1 MQCYLD
7 NSATTRPTE
16 YVADAVRE
24 SMLEGF
30 YNPSALYAPALTSE
44 KKMGACRE
52 LIAKELHA
60 DARNV
65 IFTSGGTEADNL
77 AILGSLSFHRSGRVL
92 FSAGEHP
99 AVRAA
104 CESVRNQFDVQEI
117 PYDGEGKVDLA
128 ALKELLTEDTRLIC
142 VMQVNNETGTIMPLE
157 EIAALRDQICPA
169 ALLHVDGVQGFMR
182 LPVDMRKMGIDS
194 YALSGHKI
202 HAPKGVG
209 ALVTGS
215 RVKLAPRA
223 LGGGQE
229 KTLRSGT
236 ENTPGIAGLKA
247 AIESYPRENNMM
259 QVKLHLYEQL
269 KEIAGDRFFVNGPK
283 PEEGA
288 AHILNCSLVPVRS
301 ETMLYALEGDRV
313 YVANGSACSS
323 RKQKI
328 STVLAAMNTPRKQA
342 ESAIRFSLSPFT
354 TMEEIDYA
362 ISCIR
367 RHYDMF
373 KRYERR

>member
-1 MQCYLD
+1 MLCYLD

-16 YVADAVRE
+16 YVTDAVKQC
-24 SMLEGF
+24 MLEGF

-44 KKMGACRE
+44 KKMAACRE

-77 AILGSLSFHRSGRVL
+77 AILGSLSFFRGGRVL
-92 FSAGEHP
+92 FTAGEHP

-104 CESVRNQFDVQEI
+104 CESVRNAFDVQEI
-117 PYDGEGKVDLA
+117 PYDEKGLVNLA
-128 ALKELLTEDTRLIC
+128 ALETLLTPDTRLIC
-142 VMQVNNETGTIMPLE
+142 VMQVNNETGAIMQLE
-157 EIAALRDQICPA
+157 EIAALRDKLA
-169 ALLHVDGVQGFMR
+169 SDALLHVDGVQGFMR
-182 LPVDMRKMGIDS
+182 LPVDMRKTGIDS

-202 HAPKGVG
+202 HAPKGIG
-209 ALVTGS
+209 ALVTGN
-215 RVKLAPRA
+215 RMRLAPRA

-236 ENTPGIAGLKA
+236 ENTPGIAGLMA

-269 KEIAGDRFFVNGPK
+269 KEIAGDKFFVNGPA

-288 AHILNCSLVPVRS
+288 AHILNCSMVPVRS
-301 ETMLYALEGDRV
+301 ETMLYALEGDQV

-342 ESAIRFSLSPFT
+342 ESAIRFSLSPYT
-354 TMEEIDYA
+354 TMEEIDFA
-362 ISCIR
+362 VSCIR

>member
-16 YVADAVRE
+16 YVDEAVKQC
-24 SMLEGF
+24 MLEGF

-44 KKMGACRE
+44 KQMAACRE

-77 AILGSLSFHRSGRVL
+77 AILGSLSFHRGGRVL
-92 FSAGEHP
+92 FTAGEHP

-104 CESVRNQFDVQEI
+104 CESVRNAFDVQEI
-117 PYDGEGKVDLA
+117 PYDEKGLVDLN
-128 ALKELLTEDTRLIC
+128 ALEALITPDTRLIC
-142 VMQVNNETGTIMPLE
+142 VMQVNNETGAVMQLS
-157 EIAALRDQICPA
+157 EIAALRDKLAPEA
-169 ALLHVDGVQGFMR
+169 MLHVDGVQGFLR

-202 HAPKGVG
+202 HAPKGIG
-209 ALVTGS
+209 ALVTS
-215 RVKLAPRA
+215 NRMRLAPRA

-259 QVKLHLYEQL
+259 QVKLHLYERL
-269 KEIAGDRFFVNGPK
+269 KEIAGDKFFVNGPA

-288 AHILNCSLVPVRS
+288 AHVLNCSLVPVRS
-301 ETMLYALEGDRV
+301 ETMLYALERDEV

-323 RKQKI
+323 RKQKV

-342 ESAIRFSLSPFT
+342 ESAIRFSLSPYT

-362 ISCIR
+362 AECIR

>member
-1 MQCYLD
+1 M
-7 NSATTRPTE
+7 
-16 YVADAVRE
+16 
-24 SMLEGF
+24 
-30 YNPSALYAPALTSE
+30 
-44 KKMGACRE
+44 
-52 LIAKELHA
+52 
-60 DARNV
+60 
-65 IFTSGGTEADNL
+65 
-77 AILGSLSFHRSGRVL
+77 
-92 FSAGEHP
+92 
-99 AVRAA
+99 
-104 CESVRNQFDVQEI
+104 QEI
-117 PYDGEGKVDLA
+117 PYDEKGLVDLN
-128 ALKELLTEDTRLIC
+128 ALEALLTPDTRLIC
-142 VMQVNNETGTIMPLE
+142 VMQVNNETGAIMQLE
-157 EIAALRDQICPA
+157 EIAALRDKLAPD

-202 HAPKGVG
+202 HAPKGIG
-209 ALVTGS
+209 ALVTGN
-215 RVKLAPRA
+215 RMRLAPRA

-236 ENTPGIAGLKA
+236 ENTPGIAGLRA

-269 KEIAGDRFFVNGPK
+269 KEIAGDRFFVNGPA

-288 AHILNCSLVPVRS
+288 AHILNCSMVPVRS
-301 ETMLYALEGDRV
+301 ETMLYALEGDQV

-354 TMEEIDYA
+354 TMEEIDFA
-362 ISCIR
+362 VSCIR

>member
-16 YVADAVRE
+16 YVADAVRT

-44 KKMGACRE
+44 KQMAACRE

-77 AILGSLSFHRSGRVL
+77 AILGSLSFHRGGRVL
-92 FSAGEHP
+92 FTAGEHP

-104 CESVRNQFDVQEI
+104 CESVRNAFDVQEI
-117 PYDGEGKVDLA
+117 PYDAQGVVDLD
-128 ALKELLTEDTRLIC
+128 ALKELLTPDTRLIC
-142 VMQVNNETGTIMPLE
+142 VMQVNNETGAIMPLS
-157 EIAALRDQICPA
+157 EIAALRDQLCPEA
-169 ALLHVDGVQGFMR
+169 MLHVDGVQGFMR

-202 HAPKGVG
+202 HAPKGIG
-209 ALVTGS
+209 ALVTS
-215 RVKLAPRA
+215 ARMRVAPRA

-247 AIESYPRENNMM
+247 AIESYPRDNNMM
-259 QVKLHLYEQL
+259 QMKLHLFEQL
-269 KEIAGDRFFVNGPK
+269 KEIAGDRFFVNGPA
-283 PEEGA
+283 PEDGA

-301 ETMLYALEGDRV
+301 ETMLYALEGDQV

-342 ESAIRFSLSPFT
+342 ESAIRFSLSPYT
-354 TMEEIDYA
+354 TAEEIDYA
-362 ISCIR
+362 VSCIR